1 MNRNRQSS
9 NKGEIA
15 VKKILTLTLLGIVIS
30 GCGGGGG
37 GGGTPPAGPKV
48 SVSGPSTVWSD
59 DYEWSAKATASGM
72 DLSTVAFSMSGGDE
86 YIEIDSITGEI
97 NSSDYNVDIGSHRF
111 TIRATDAS
119 GATAST
125 TYSLRSDAFIAGIW
139 RTNDTDYGD
148 YYELLVTRTGK
159 VLSTFWTNYNDDF
172 EQCFGSF
179 AVMGRDLNGEIECN
193 SYIDG
198 VDADF
203 SADLQGTSDGDII
216 LNKMSITSG
225 QYAGEV
231 LNGQVRFYRESS
243 GVANISPGIY
253 VHFSDWFGY
262 MELKVNT
269 NGSFNTLSSEE
280 AVINIGD
287 ISTCQVRGNIIAD
300 PIYGLATAPEY
311 SNYSI
316 DVHDSTLTATGCT
329 SDYNQSN
336 ADAVAVPIVYQDNS
350 TPSLFF
356 GTSGNPDSN
365 DNYNAT
371 SDPVFVQVCDEQ
383 NQPTTFAF
391 AIGASCGP

>member
-1 MNRNRQSS
+1 MSR
-9 NKGEIA
+9 ITFLIF
-15 VKKILTLTLLGIVIS
+15 VVIS
-30 GCGGGGG
+30 LSSCGGGGGG

-48 SVSGPSTVWSD
+48 SVSGPAIVWSD

-97 NSSDYNVDIGSHRF
+97 NSSGYNVDIGSHRF

-119 GATAST
+119 GASAST
-125 TYSLRSDAFIAGIW
+125 TYSVRSDAFIAGIW
-139 RTNDTDYGD
+139 LTNDTDYGD
-148 YYELLVTRTGK
+148 YFELLVTRTGK
-159 VLSTFWTNYNDDF
+159 VQSTFYTNYNDDF

-179 AVMGRDLNGEIECN
+179 AVMGSDLNGEMACN
-193 SYIDG
+193 TYIGG
-198 VDADF
+198 VDSGF
-203 SADLQGTSDGDII
+203 SADLQATMDGGII
-216 LNKMSITSG
+216 LNKMSVTSG

-231 LNGQVRFYRESS
+231 LAEQISFYRASS

-253 VHFSDWFGY
+253 VHVSDRVGY
-262 MELKVNT
+262 MELRVNT

-336 ADAVAVPIVYQDNS
+336 ADAVAFPYVLSDNS
-350 TPSLFF
+350 TPTLFF

-371 SDPVFVQVCDEQ
+371 SGPLFVQVCDEQ
-383 NQPTTFAF
+383 NQPTTLAF
-391 AIGASCGP
+391 AIGASCDP